1 MVAVAHTIRCMAD
14 PADPALPLLGRIA
27 IVTGAAGRGVG
38 RATAFALARDGA
50 DVVVATHKSGDA
62 AEQVAAS
69 IRALGRQAVT
79 FVGDT
84 SRAENVDALLAR
96 TRGALGEPGIVIAST
111 GGRWIPRPIEEIPP
125 EEWREA
131 MAEEVDAVY
140 LLARATF
147 PAMRQAGWGRLVTV
161 GGYDAEQW
169 TASPEVGPIDY
180 ALGKA
185 ARHWLVRT
193 LARQEAANGVTVNA
207 VAPGPITRVP
217 VDAIEDAVRGRHAL
231 DGYRRPTQIDVANA
245 IAWLCA
251 SPSVTGTVVELP
263 GPTPGAVSV

>member
-1 MVAVAHTIRCMAD
+1 MVV
-14 PADPALPLLGRIA
+14 PSESVLPLTGRIA

-50 DVVVATHKSGDA
+50 DIVVATHRSHEA
-62 AEQVAAS
+62 AEQVAVAV
-69 IRALGRQAVT
+69 RALGRRSFA

-84 SRAENVDALLAR
+84 SRADVVEALVER
-96 TRGALGEPGIVIAST
+96 TRADLGEPGIVVAST

-125 EEWREA
+125 DEWREA
-131 MAEEVDAVY
+131 MAEEVDSVY
-140 LLARATF
+140 LLARATL
-147 PAMRQAGWGRLVTV
+147 PAMRAAGWGRLVTV
-161 GGYDAEQW
+161 GGYDAERW
-169 TASPEVGPIDY
+169 TVPPEVGPIDY

-193 LARQEAANGVTVNA
+193 LARHEAAHGITVNA

-217 VDAIEDAVRGRHAL
+217 IEAIANAVLGQHDLA
-231 DGYRRPTQIDVANA
+231 GYRRPTQVDVANT

-251 SPSVTGTVVELP
+251 SPSVTGTIVELP
-263 GPTPGAVSV
+263 GSEPGAVTL